1 MAKSTSWITTT
12 VVALAS
18 VLSFAAHASE
28 QTPGDKIAE
37 IEVTLE
43 LLQKQRQV
51 NDMLGADPI
60 VRALPS
66 VVSIFVLGDKKT
78 ARLAMP
84 GGVVQSFDEGDEII
98 ERMKLLSVSARRVQ
112 VQIVPLPNAKSKKPV
127 ALALAFKPGINASAS
142 GAQPTALAGM
152 PAAPLS
158 IPAGLMQA
166 TPMLPSPSGLW
177 PGLPAPNAQVEQQ
190 SPASPVLTQ

>member
-1 MAKSTSWITTT
+1 MAKSTSWITT
-12 VVALAS
+12 VVAMAGFLA
-18 VLSFAAHASE
+18 FAAHASE
-28 QTPGDKIAE
+28 KTPGDQIAE

-84 GGVVQSFDEGDEII
+84 GGVVQSFNEGDEII

-112 VQIVPLPNAKSKKPV
+112 VQIDPLPNAKSKKPV
-127 ALALAFKPGINASAS
+127 ALALAFKPGINASAP
-142 GAQPTALAGM
+142 GAQPAALAGM

-177 PGLPAPNAQVEQQ
+177 PGLPGPNEQVEQQ
-190 SPASPVLTQ
+190 SPASPALTQ